1 MTALQKALFQKPP
14 MRVAEARGL
23 SQGKLS
29 RMADVG
35 YSTIRRIFDDPYY
48 SVNFATLERIAKA
61 LEVPVTDLIEEVPD
75 DSNR

>member
-1 MTALQKALFQKPP
+1 MIRQKI
-14 MRVAEARGL
+14 REVAEAKGI

-35 YSTIRRIFDDPYY
+35 YSTIRRIFDDTYY

-61 LEVPVTDLIEEVPD
+61 LEVPATELIEEVPD
-75 DSNR
+75 DPKRS